1 VLEISAWNQANAL
14 RQVTVKRG
22 LDVRD
27 FTLTTFGGSGSLL
40 LCRLM
45 DILGIPTVLVPPN
58 PGNVSAFGLLTV
70 DVKND
75 YVQTHVSLAERL
87 DAGVVS
93 AAYDALTRQAADAL
107 AVEGFA
113 PEQHV
118 FQRTADLRYFGQ
130 AFEVRVPVPE
140 GDLDDAALAAAADA
154 FHAEHR
160 VLYGY
165 DFSGDASQQVEWVNL
180 RVSGI
185 GPITRPEIRSSEGL
199 VTGAGAPSS
208 TSGAAR
214 PVCFDAEAGYVET
227 PVVSRVDLAP
237 GSSISGPVIVEEFGS
252 TVPIHPGFAVRV
264 DDYLNL
270 IVTRSEA

>member
-1 VLEISAWNQANAL
+1 
-14 RQVTVKRG
+14 
-22 LDVRD
+22 
-27 FTLTTFGGSGSLL
+27 
-40 LCRLM
+40 
-45 DILGIPTVLVPPN
+45 
-58 PGNVSAFGLLTV
+58 
-70 DVKND
+70 
-75 YVQTHVSLAERL
+75 VQTHFSLAERL
-87 DAGVVS
+87 DASVVS

-140 GDLDDAALAAAADA
+140 GDLDGAALAAAADA

-185 GPITRPEIRSSEGL
+185 GPITRPEIRSSPEHGRWAIADL
-199 VTGAGAPSS
+199 PH
-208 TSGAAR
+208 R
-214 PVCFDAEAGYVET
+214 DVCFDAETGYVRT
-227 PVVSRVDLAP
+227 PVVQRSELVN
-237 GSSISGPVIVEEFGS
+237 GSSLRGPLIVEEFGS
-252 TVPIHPGFAVRV
+252 TVPIHPGFEVRV
-264 DDYLNL
+264 DEYLNL
-270 IVTRSEA
+270 IVTRIEEDEA